1 MHSEPVLMTLGQ
13 TDLPL
18 SVSGTSQCL
27 INPYLDIIFFSK
39 CNRNVNFFCYSKSL
53 ERINVY

>member
-27 INPYLDIIFFSK
+27 INPYLKIKQEIAFMK
-39 CNRNVNFFCYSKSL
+39 
-53 ERINVY
+53 

>member
-27 INPYLDIIFFSK
+27 INPYL
-39 CNRNVNFFCYSKSL
+39 
-53 ERINVY
+53 RINQAFRFLKNLIEILKFLLF